1 MDVVTDDTDDDA
13 EDLWDGLDDW
23 FVDGTSVADA
33 GEDLLNPA
41 GARFAV
47 GFAICIT
54 PALGVGVGVAEAL
67 DS

>member
-1 MDVVTDDTDDDA
+1 MDFAADDVDDDA

-23 FVDGTSVADA
+23 FVVGTSVADA

-41 GARFAV
+41 GARFAI

-54 PALGVGVGVAEAL
+54 PALSVGVGVAESV

>member
-1 MDVVTDDTDDDA
+1 MDCAADAVDDDA
-13 EDLWDGLDDW
+13 EDPWDSLDDW
-23 FVDGTSVADA
+23 SVVGTSVADA

-47 GFAICIT
+47 GFATFIT
-54 PALGVGVGVAEAL
+54 TPIGVGVAEAV